1 METLHVI
8 SEWIEHH
15 PGLAAWLQAIGSL
28 VAIGIAIWVPARY
41 HKLARSA
48 AATEHK
54 LRTRTLVNLLGPAL
68 WEFRA
73 AIDDVIRVLGAPHP
87 ANSPN
92 ARLQLLHD
100 TQVALPPFLLRDM
113 NEFSL
118 FGDGEGPTLVALIAA
133 VEEYD
138 RAWRSQAGEG
148 ALDID
153 SIYTELAPRA
163 AELKKRYAPALQS
176 LKKLTM
182 TELS

>member
-1 METLHVI
+1 METLDVL
-8 SEWIEHH
+8 SQWIELH

-48 AATEHK
+48 AANEHK

-87 ANSPN
+87 ANSPS

-100 TQVALPPFLLRDM
+100 TQIALPPFLLRDM